1 MDQEKGVTID
11 DLARMVQ
18 KGFEETA
25 KTSEVRVEFDEV
37 KERLDRIENILL
49 AENRRRIEK
58 LEDQMREVRDAL
70 AMNNK

>member
-1 MDQEKGVTID
+1 MDQGKEVTID

-18 KGFEETA
+18 KGFEGTA
-25 KTSEVRVEFDEV
+25 KASEVRVEFNEV